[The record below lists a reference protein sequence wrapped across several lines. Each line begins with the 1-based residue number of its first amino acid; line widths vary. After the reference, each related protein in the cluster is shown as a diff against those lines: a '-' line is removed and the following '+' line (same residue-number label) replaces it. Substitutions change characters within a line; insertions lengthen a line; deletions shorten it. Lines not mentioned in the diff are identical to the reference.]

1 MRKILFYSLVI
12 VCSFGF
18 RNEQKYR
25 KLKNESFKKG
35 EHIEYLVHYGPIN
48 AGSATIDVSP
58 KVYLLN
64 NRVCYRVEVVGK
76 TIGAAGVVT
85 RVNDL
90 WRTYIDTTAF
100 VTHRFYRK
108 IEEGPFRRK
117 EKTDFKPLT
126 NSAVMN
132 FVEYRE
138 KDAPEKRK
146 KGQKV
151 FNIPDYAQDMISGYY
166 YLRTID
172 FNKLKKGE
180 IITVPGI
187 LEDEQYD
194 LKIRYLGK
202 ETTKSKFGK
211 INAHRLVPIMPEN
224 GLFSG
229 ESSIRFWVSDD
240 LNRVPV
246 RVEADM
252 FIGKIVIEMKNY
264 KNLRHKFNFAKN

>member
-1 MRKILFYSLVI
+1 MKKILFYSLVI
-12 VCSFGF
+12 ACSLGF
-18 RNEQKYR
+18 TNEQQYR
-25 KLKNESFKKG
+25 KLKNEAFKKG
-35 EHIEYLVHYGPIN
+35 EHIEYLVHYGPLN
-48 AGSATIDVSP
+48 AGTATIDVSP

-64 NRVCYRVEVVGK
+64 NRVCYRVDVKGK
-76 TIGAAGVVT
+76 TVGAAGIVT
-85 RVNDL
+85 RVNDI

-100 VTHRFYRK
+100 VTHRFYRSL
-108 IEEGPFRRK
+108 EEGPFRRK

-151 FNIPDYAQDMISGYY
+151 FSIQDYTQDMISGYY

-180 IITVPGI
+180 VINVPGI
-187 LEDEQYD
+187 LEDEQYN

-202 ETTKSKFGK
+202 EVTKSKFGK

-229 ESSIRFWVSDD
+229 ENSIRFWISDD

-252 FIGKIVIEMKNY
+252 FIGKVVIEIKNY
-264 KNLRHKFNFAKN
+264 KNLRHKLNYVKG